1 MKKVILGS
9 MVAVACTC
17 ALAANAARAAL
28 ICDGSTKTGA
38 TSGAVKEG
46 SFVKVPFSAKCS
58 ANVLLDGVDQSS
70 TVYAVGSGSAK
81 GKKYFAGNTA
91 GGAVKAVGDC
101 DVKTGCAKEDAA
113 KGSAQGVKDA
123 EST

>member
-17 ALAANAARAAL
+17 ALVANTARAAL
-28 ICDGSTKTGA
+28 ICDGTKAAGA
-38 TSGAVKEG
+38 TSGAVVAG

-58 ANVLLDGVDQSS
+58 ANVLLDGVDSSS

-101 DVKTGCAKEDAA
+101 DAKGCLAADAA

-123 EST
+123 ASS